1 MNIDTGHLIDTTG
14 LSATDLTNLQAQGYL
29 KVPAYLTNAARRK
42 LRGQAEATVSLKS
55 GGKLAK
61 WAAGERKQRKVR
73 SYKEFCR

>member
-1 MNIDTGHLIDTTG
+1 MNINTGHLIDTTG
-14 LSATDLTNLQAQGYL
+14 LSAAALSNLQAQDYL
-29 KVPAYLTNAARRK
+29 KVPAHLTNAARRK

-73 SYKEFCR
+73 S